1 MCKTLGFK
9 NNSQNGLSFQC
20 SLVCLWVVV
29 SSIHPRIK
37 WNEFK
42 AFTCVLDFSSYR
54 DDWLGAMSLQAHR
67 VSCWGRAD
75 QLGLSFTDV
84 WNKMPE
90 QKGDIMLSFLKK
102 SRGHSRIQGSVNI
115 LRTFSSS
122 ISQFSLKGMWSF
134 HKNRGQW
141 EISTSAA
148 VRGKWD
154 STHCSSTVRESGT
167 RKANL
172 LPKPDKCIK
181 TYLANR
187 HKSCGT

>member
-20 SLVCLWVVV
+20 PLVCLWVVV

-37 WNEFK
+37 WNELNRVYM
-42 AFTCVLDFSSYR
+42 CVGLLFVQG
-54 DDWLGAMSLQAHR
+54 WLGAISLQFHR

-75 QLGLSFTDV
+75 QLGLSFTDG

-90 QKGDIMLSFLKK
+90 QKGDIMPSSLKK
-102 SRGHSRIQGSVNI
+102 PRGHSRIQCSVNV

-122 ISQFSLKGMWSF
+122 ISQFSLRGMWSC
-134 HKNRGQW
+134 HKKGGQRG
-141 EISTSAA
+141 ISTSAA
-148 VRGKWD
+148 LRGKWD
-154 STHCSSTVRESGT
+154 STHCSSTVREAET
-167 RKANL
+167 RKAHL

-187 HKSCGT
+187 HKSRGT